1 MKNLLELG
9 KLVNKWY
16 IHSISDAGLITFR
29 STPHRAEADTLTFF
43 NTDTGQSEELY
54 TPSGGDT
61 IYASAVMRKITGKMV
76 KDPKTGKMVNQ
87 KITKTKKELMSYSY
101 SKNGEKVFQVD
112 TSPTRPDGE
121 PLFVVKG
128 EMCRDY
134 IRDEKGNQIGEKE
147 SDTFQWLKMNT

>member
-29 STPHRAEADTLTFF
+29 STPNRAEADTLTFF

-61 IYASAVMRKITGKMV
+61 IYASAVMRKITGKTV
-76 KDPKTGKMVNQ
+76 KDPLTGKMVNQ
-87 KITKTKKELMSYSY
+87 RVTKTKKELMSYSY
-101 SKNGEKVFQVD
+101 SKTGEKVFPGD
-112 TSPTRPDGE
+112 PSPTRPDGE
-121 PLFVVKG
+121 PLCVVNG
-128 EMCRDY
+128 ERCKDY
-134 IRDEKGNQIGEKE
+134 IRDEKGDVIGEKE
-147 SDTFQWLKMNT
+147 SDTFQWLKMNV